1 MSSTFIP
8 NSAITPMYLKLFFPD
23 SEVNP
28 SVKDRYVEAIVKHN
42 QKAASSHPDAGFDL
56 FCPTSETVSPGESLW
71 IDMKVKAAAF
81 VKDESGNPTIPVSYY
96 IYPRSSISKTPLRL
110 SNSVGIIDSGYRG
123 NLIAALFHYGVPFGK
138 SHKINQFD
146 RLIQICSPT
155 LSPVFVEIV
164 ETEAELGATERGTG
178 GLGSTGK

>member
-1 MSSTFIP
+1 MSSLFSQNTPI
-8 NSAITPMYLKLFFPD
+8 IPMYLKLFFPD
-23 SEVNP
+23 SEANP
-28 SVKDRYVEAIVKHN
+28 SVKQRYVEAIVKHN
-42 QKAASSHPDAGFDL
+42 KKATSSHPDAGFDL
-56 FCPTSETVSPGESLW
+56 FCPNSETVSPGESVW

-138 SHKINQFD
+138 SHLVNQFD

-164 ETEAELGATERGTG
+164 ETEAQLGVTERGTG
-178 GLGSTGK
+178 GIGSTGK

>member
-1 MSSTFIP
+1 MSSLFSQI
-8 NSAITPMYLKLFFPD
+8 SALTPMYLKLFFPD
-23 SEVNP
+23 SDSNP
-28 SVKDRYVEAIVKHN
+28 SVKQKYAEAIAKHN

-56 FCPTSETVSPGESLW
+56 FCPISETVSPGESVW

-81 VKDESGNPTIPVSYY
+81 MKDESGNPTIPVSYY

-123 NLIAALFHYGVPFGK
+123 NLIAALFHYGVPFIK
-138 SHKINQFD
+138 PHDVNQFD

-164 ETEAELGATERGTG
+164 ETEAELGVTERGTG